1 MCANPKCNKCGV
13 CCQGSMG
20 PFIFPSD
27 LQSISTSLGI
37 EKNLFLTQYCELCDI
52 PNNSGIII
60 YSLKMRDTKCIF
72 LNKSNLCEIYEYR
85 PYQCK
90 NAPFKFLAKYRFWK
104 HMQCVEEKDFEG
116 INSSELDKKIFEE
129 LVTIGYN

>member
-1 MCANPKCNKCGV
+1 MCAIRKCNKCGL

-20 PFIFPSD
+20 PFVFPSD

-37 EKNLFLTQYCELCDI
+37 EKNLFLSKYCELNNI
-52 PNNSGIII
+52 PNDLGIII
-60 YSLKMRDTKCIF
+60 YSLKMCDGKCIF

-90 NAPFKFLAKYRFWK
+90 NAPFKFLAKYHFWK
-104 HMQCVEEKDFEG
+104 HMQCIEEKDFDE

-129 LVTIGYN
+129 LITIGYN